1 MEESKNIL
9 IRQNEP
15 ENLRYQ
21 IVAGECY
28 KRGKILSYCVLIC
41 SVLVPVL
48 FSVAQ
53 KFLKDD
59 TIVAS
64 LCILYF
70 WVWCV
75 NLILRNQLARYK
87 YYGACFQQIFDKNVL
102 KINDTVNDFISSQII
117 QTEQRL
123 KLMKK
128 YSNKKRAPK
137 EDWYNDYSSLPYNKA
152 VFYCQKENI
161 RWDLDLRKRYQY
173 LLLSLA
179 VISIGLILLFAI
191 LTHKSVATMILS
203 FASGLTVLEFFL
215 NSYFKLNKDINTQL
229 NLKRI
234 TDEIESDI
242 DNDSALWSKI
252 EMVQYKIFDYRK
264 KAYLIPDWFY
274 KIFRKKDQEVSD
286 MFAEELRNKKK
297 EAHDEQNDKKAD

>member
-48 FSVAQ
+48 FSIAQ

-64 LCILYF
+64 LCIIYI

-102 KINDTVNDFISSQII
+102 KINDTVNDLISSQII

-123 KLMKK
+123 KLLKK

-152 VFYCQKENI
+152 VFY
-161 RWDLDLRKRYQY
+161 LRKRYQY

-179 VISIGLILLFAI
+179 VISIGLILLCAI
-191 LTHKSVATMILS
+191 LTHKSVATLVLS
-203 FASGLTVLEFFL
+203 FASGLTVLEYFI
-215 NSYFKLNKDINTQL
+215 NSYVKLSKDINTQL

-234 TDEIESDI
+234 TEGIERNNDNEIE
-242 DNDSALWSKI
+242 LWSKI
-252 EMVQYKIFDYRK
+252 ERLQYKIFEYRK
-264 KAYLIPDWFY
+264 K
-274 KIFRKKDQEVSD
+274 
-286 MFAEELRNKKK
+286 
-297 EAHDEQNDKKAD
+297 HT